1 MVKQGHNWV
10 ISASGG
16 VNIRPGEIVSQA
28 RESSA
33 PAEARAKARIAGKVQ
48 LVLELS
54 QAVVTMK
61 TVACTSSGAR

>member
-1 MVKQGHNWV
+1 MVKQGHNWI

-33 PAEARAKARIAGKVQ
+33 PAEARGTRRMVGARNAGK
-48 LVLELS
+48 S
-54 QAVVTMK
+54 NWYWN
-61 TVACTSSGAR
+61 